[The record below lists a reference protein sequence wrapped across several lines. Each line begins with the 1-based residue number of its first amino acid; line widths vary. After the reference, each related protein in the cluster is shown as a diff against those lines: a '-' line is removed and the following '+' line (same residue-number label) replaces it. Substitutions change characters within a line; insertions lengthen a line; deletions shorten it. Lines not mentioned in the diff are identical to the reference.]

1 MWGAKRCSWA
11 PFIVPGRLVEG
22 RGGEM
27 VASGV
32 GGASMVASGFGRGKE
47 LLGRGDYGVKVDQC
61 GR

>member
-1 MWGAKRCSWA
+1 VL
-11 PFIVPGRLVEG
+11 FIVLGRLAEG

-32 GGASMVASGFGRGKE
+32 GGASMVVSGFGRGKE
-47 LLGRGDYGVKVDQC
+47 LVGRGEYGVKADRC

>member
-1 MWGAKRCSWA
+1 V

-47 LLGRGDYGVKVDQC
+47 LLGRGDYGVKVDRC